1 MSSISLINREL
12 GPDGVRRYRTRWK
25 ILIKS
30 HQYDGTLNI
39 SNSVINL
46 STSKTTKSV
55 GSLSI
60 ALTAEVNILNRIYP
74 NDYISAYCDRG
85 DGQGWTRVFFG
96 FVDVIEESRRVE
108 PGTGKP
114 VTIYTLQC
122 SDFQKA
128 IERTDIYFNPYVAAR
143 EDFDGSFVGTPNIG
157 GAALRTRGLRVF
169 GTPADLVLN
178 SILLLLGYGAQF
190 ILPTSYSPR
199 LMPRIRQQR
208 ADFILGTLSTDI
220 RNQILNAG
228 GYANYLESIRTR
240 LGIENS
246 VSSLIDPFAPGAAA
260 VSRADRDRYSN
271 TVASTLV
278 PGASIGTDSTRSPTE
293 RGREAYNVLNTTVAG
308 FPTTLLDVIDLFTF
322 VERDAIDGYAYEMTM
337 WERQGTLMSLIRSI
351 SNEIVNELFFDL
363 RAVSRDGGL
372 IAGVDYSRELDDLEG
387 NAPDNDGGTAGI
399 LYQPAVVMR
408 EYPFSTI
415 DRIDANNVPISLR
428 ARGANR
434 EQTAQAVASTLS
446 PGETAPATASPTPA
460 PGTTATT
467 APTPSAATASVPT
480 PVTPTGPTSTT
491 SPTATAAASS
501 ASGDSPAP
509 ATEAGTAVNTT
520 EIANR
525 ITEDG
530 FFTIGTVNFG
540 AIFSDQ
546 PNKPGRHVITIP
558 SLSPSAAVAGTS
570 LSRASKHLDV
580 AVVHDSEI
588 STTRFSRS
596 DTDHFNLFELIS
608 ESAIFGESSR
618 FFFQDLLPIITP
630 THIVRHGLRQRRLS
644 TRFARFSLDVVNRL
658 VPQIIPEATP
668 QQQPT
673 APEPNPPP
681 AEPVASL
688 NRWAMFGSSS
698 ASEGNAL
705 PPKIRAAWEVEL
717 TPTGRVG
724 YTVGRLI
731 SSELPDF
738 SVYDAILV
746 YVPGSNGVA
755 TVAQIQR
762 LNELIRTNSRGRP
775 VYWAIPPIWPA
786 VDPTLST
793 RRRNHL
799 ERMIS
804 QNNTQAANIQAAGV
818 SILTSD
824 RPQLTY
830 ADLRDDLTH
839 LTPSGAERVASAWAK
854 PTITPLDRT
863 ASTSTTSATVFPV
876 DLLPEGGPY
885 TQGYVNPGNVWH
897 YRQKVFDGRRPI
909 NNVTGNPIPAA
920 GTPYYRFHNGVDIV
934 GGRGTPIKA
943 VRDGVV
949 VMAAPVG
956 VQGRAGYGNVV
967 MIYHPQDNLY
977 SLYAHLDSIASNL
990 LSPSRGR
997 SINLFQ
1003 SSRINRRGRY
1013 AEVTVRAGDVI
1024 GAMGDSDCPGAVHLH
1039 FEFNAVR
1046 NGRCYPSGDQR
1057 RGGTSRAPGGL
1068 IRDFFKNANNTDV
1081 SGRPITGY
1089 SVSSTTPPNPNESST
1104 ISQDPIRIFT
1114 ERFGLVLPLRGEV
1127 SSDLTP
1133 ADEGGENANIVNTAP
1148 VPTQESTAPDDGE
1161 RNLRQR
1167 VTGFVDGASSR
1178 RQLARWALL
1187 QDHWY
1192 QHNLEYVSGS
1202 IEMRGAPE
1210 IRVGYRLDLPDR
1222 NLSFYVEGV
1231 SHQWSYGQPMTT
1243 VLQVTRG
1250 QPNNPF
1256 PVYVLPPTRGFA
1268 ITETQRKVNSRLAAY
1283 FVAPD
1288 PLSVRRAIKLQRRS
1302 VDDPSA
1308 DILGVARRASS
1319 DTNEVDAGTVI
1330 QSSISGDAVTTVGE
1344 RYNEGVVESGTAPN
1358 TVDISADA
1366 IANMAISLGLGNIG
1380 PLLPRGFTANP
1391 QGSSQASDL
1400 TAAAAR
1406 ESATSGTGGE

>member
-1 MSSISLINREL
+1 MSSISLINKEL

-30 HQYDGTLNI
+30 HQYEGTLNI
-39 SNSVINL
+39 SNSIINL

-60 ALTAEVNILNRIYP
+60 AMTAEANILNRIYP

-96 FVDVIEESRRVE
+96 FVDMIEEARVVD
-108 PGTGKP
+108 PSTGRP
-114 VTIYTLQC
+114 STMYTLQC

-143 EDFDGSFVGTPNIG
+143 EDFDGSFIGTPNIG

-190 ILPTSYSPR
+190 ILPTSYRPR
-199 LMPRIRQQR
+199 LMDRIRQQR

-220 RNQILNAG
+220 KNQILDLG
-228 GYANYLESIRTR
+228 GYSQYLESIRNR
-240 LGIENS
+240 LGIEDS
-246 VSSLIDPFAPGAAA
+246 VNSLIDPFAPGAAEVA
-260 VSRADRDRYSN
+260 RADRDRYSN
-271 TVASTLV
+271 AVASALV
-278 PGASIGTDSTRSPTE
+278 PGASIGTQSTRSTTE

-308 FPTTLLDVIDLFTF
+308 FPTTLLDVVDLFTF

-337 WERQGTLMSLIRSI
+337 WERQGTLMSLIRSV

-399 LYQPAVVMR
+399 LYQPAVIMR

-434 EQTAQAVASTLS
+434 EQTAQAVASVLS
-446 PGETAPATASPTPA
+446 PGEASPATPTTTSA
-460 PGTTATT
+460 PGTTSTA
-467 APTPSAATASVPT
+467 APTPSTATVAAAAPT
-480 PVTPTGPTSTT
+480 TSPGPTSTT
-491 SPTATAAASS
+491 APTDTAAASAAVSS

-509 ATEAGTAVNTT
+509 ATEAGTTVNTA
-520 EIANR
+520 EIASR

-540 AIFSDQ
+540 AIFSDR
-546 PNKPGRHVITIP
+546 PNEPGRHVVTIP
-558 SLSPSAAVAGTS
+558 SLSPSAAVAGTA

-596 DTDHFNLFELIS
+596 DNDHFNLFELIS

-644 TRFARFSLDVVNRL
+644 TRFARFSLDVINRI
-658 VPQIIPEATP
+658 VPQIVPEATP
-668 QQQPT
+668 EQQPT
-673 APEPNPPP
+673 APDAAVP
-681 AEPVASL
+681 A
-688 NRWAMFGSSS
+688 
-698 ASEGNAL
+698 
-705 PPKIRAAWEVEL
+705 
-717 TPTGRVG
+717 
-724 YTVGRLI
+724 
-731 SSELPDF
+731 
-738 SVYDAILV
+738 
-746 YVPGSNGVA
+746 
-755 TVAQIQR
+755 
-762 LNELIRTNSRGRP
+762 
-775 VYWAIPPIWPA
+775 
-786 VDPTLST
+786 
-793 RRRNHL
+793 
-799 ERMIS
+799 
-804 QNNTQAANIQAAGV
+804 
-818 SILTSD
+818 
-824 RPQLTY
+824 
-830 ADLRDDLTH
+830 
-839 LTPSGAERVASAWAK
+839 
-854 PTITPLDRT
+854 
-863 ASTSTTSATVFPV
+863 TSACVLPV
-876 DLLPEGGPY
+876 DLLPTSGSP

-897 YRQKVFDGRRPI
+897 YRLKTFDGVRPV
-909 NNVTGNPIPAA
+909 NNVPGNPIPVR
-920 GTPYYRFHNGVDIV
+920 GTLYYRFHNGVDIV
-934 GGRGTPIKA
+934 GTRGTPIKA

-956 VQGRAGYGNVV
+956 VRGRAGYGNVV
-967 MIYHPQDNLY
+967 MIYHPQDELY
-977 SLYAHLDSIASNL
+977 SLYAHLDSISADL

-997 SINLFQ
+997 NIALFQ

-1013 AEVTVRAGDVI
+1013 REVSVRAGDVI
-1024 GAMGDSDCPGAVHLH
+1024 GTMGDSDCPGAVHLH
-1039 FEFNAVR
+1039 FEFNVVR

-1057 RGGTSRAPGGL
+1057 KDGSRRAPGGL
-1068 IRDFFKNANNTDV
+1068 IRDFFKNSENNVIPGSPPVAN
-1081 SGRPITGY
+1081 Y
-1089 SVSSTTPPNPNESST
+1089 SVSSTTPPNPDESLT
-1104 ISQDPIRIFT
+1104 ISQNPIRIFL
-1114 ERFGLVLPLRGEV
+1114 ERFGKILPLRGEAPTEA
-1127 SSDLTP
+1127 TP
-1133 ADEGGENANIVNTAP
+1133 ADEGGETVNIEPAPP
-1148 VPTQESTAPDDGE
+1148 VPTPESTQPDEGE
-1161 RNLRQR
+1161 GNLRQR

-1192 QHNLEYVSGS
+1192 QHNLEYVSGN

-1222 NLSFYVEGV
+1222 NMSFYVEGV

-1256 PVYVLPPTRGFA
+1256 PVYVLPPTRGFD
-1268 ITETQRKVNSRLAAY
+1268 ITDTQRKVGSRLAAY

-1288 PLSVRRAIKLQRRS
+1288 PLSVRRAIKIQRKS
-1302 VDDPSA
+1302 LSDPSA
-1308 DILGVARRASS
+1308 DLIGTAARASS
-1319 DTNEVDAGTVI
+1319 DFNETDMGTVI
-1330 QSSISGDAVTTVGE
+1330 QSSISGDAITTVGE
-1344 RYNEGVVESGTAPN
+1344 MYHEGVIEAGAGPN
-1358 TVDISADA
+1358 TVSVSADD
-1366 IANMAISLGLGNIG
+1366 IANMAASLGLGNIS
-1380 PLLPRGFTANP
+1380 PLLPQGFNANP
-1391 QGSSQASDL
+1391 QGSSQAADL
-1400 TAAAAR
+1400 IAAAAR
-1406 ESATSGTGGE
+1406 EASTSGTGGE